1 MIKIG
6 NRPPPRT
13 EANQPASEAGKATGL
28 QGSPASVP
36 SEKVAKGFR
45 ARLRRLQKEQQG
57 GQVRSH
63 SGHHTG
69 SHTETRPESHTET
82 RTQDHSEDYSEAHT
96 SRGTSPQRQEVQK
109 QASPS
114 HQQTTQQA
122 EAKPQSATPDQRQ
135 ATKPQTEAETQAGAQ
150 AKPQTADTEATE
162 ATKESAH
169 PTQSKSASEADREST
184 GASSRASTG
193 ELRGTESLPSGSTKA
208 GQGSQDTH
216 STRGTQGTGQEATQK
231 ASGQTSQS
239 DASSPNRPDTLTGT
253 ATGSSDRASE
263 ASIARETRFG
273 GADDANPTDEANA
286 ALGGAQATT
295 QGAGA
300 TGAGVA
306 TAPAPTPT
314 AASASSEQRAAV
326 ISAINQV
333 SDRITAVAQS
343 PTSGAASAVRLEL
356 REDLL
361 PGTSLELQR
370 GADGGLT
377 LSFSTTA
384 GVSAGLLRDHAQAMA
399 SFVADRTGVAIT
411 VRLNESGGQSQT
423 LVGGDGARDSTTGTG
438 GDGRNDGQSRERTET
453 EEELAAR
460 TAESNQS

>member
-45 ARLRRLQKEQQG
+45 ARLRRLQKEQQD

-69 SHTETRPESHTET
+69 SHTGSHTEAHT
-82 RTQDHSEDYSEAHT
+82 ENRTQDHSEDYSEAHT
-96 SRGTSPQRQEVQK
+96 SQGTNPQRQGVQK
-109 QASPS
+109 QA
-114 HQQTTQQA
+114 TQQA

-135 ATKPQTEAETQAGAQ
+135 ATKPQTETETEAETQAGAG

-169 PTQSKSASEADREST
+169 PTQGKSTLESNREST
-184 GASSRASTG
+184 G
-193 ELRGTESLPSGSTKA
+193 EPRGTESLPSGSTKA
-208 GQGSQDTH
+208 GQGSH
-216 STRGTQGTGQEATQK
+216 STQGTGQEATQK
-231 ASGQTSQS
+231 ASGQTSPQTSQS

-273 GADDANPTDEANA
+273 GADDTNPTDEANA

-306 TAPAPTPT
+306 TASAPTPT
-314 AASASSEQRAAV
+314 TASASSEQRAAV

-438 GDGRNDGQSRERTET
+438 GDGRNDGQSRERKET

-460 TAESNQS
+460 STESNQS

>member
-69 SHTETRPESHTET
+69 SHTEARTEN
-82 RTQDHSEDYSEAHT
+82 RTQDHSEDYSETHT
-96 SRGTSPQRQEVQK
+96 SQGTNPQRQGVQK
-109 QASPS
+109 QA
-114 HQQTTQQA
+114 TQQA

-135 ATKPQTEAETQAGAQ
+135 ATKPQTETETQAGAG

-193 ELRGTESLPSGSTKA
+193 EPRGTESLPSGSTKA

-231 ASGQTSQS
+231 ASGQTSPQTSQS
-239 DASSPNRPDTLTGT
+239 DASSPNRPDTLAGT

-273 GADDANPTDEANA
+273 GADDADPTDAANA

-438 GDGRNDGQSRERTET
+438 GDGRNDGQSRERKET